1 MKQLF
6 ICEKHHHVLLPW
18 AMTRKQRDDLSLLTF
33 DHHTDIHDA
42 FLNHLYYHNK
52 EKLDDLI
59 EKINYKDHNSLI
71 SAIKI
76 LKNDEHIDTAL
87 RCKIINKA
95 FVISF
100 DGPFDKPASNEFE
113 SMHKDLEMKA
123 KFMMGLISLPKL
135 QTYPKSD
142 LYVVGTY
149 EYIDDDNCISDNFLS
164 EMLKKIKIM
173 SHIDITHTDFILD
186 IDLDYFHTY
195 DSLNRDDLNEFRC
208 LLAKAYAIT
217 IATEPDFAK
226 VGVNPETLLSKLITL
241 ARQENSDNIEIVDL
255 RQDFE
260 QI

>member
-18 AMTRKQRDDLSLLTF
+18 AMTRKQKDNLSLLTF

-42 FLNHLYYHNK
+42 FLNYLYYHNK
-52 EKLDDLI
+52 DKLDDLI
-59 EKINYKDHNSLI
+59 KNINYKDPNSIL

-87 RCKIINKA
+87 KCNIISKA

-100 DGPFDKPASNEFE
+100 DGPFDEPTSNEFE
-113 SMHKDLEMKA
+113 NMHKDLETKA
-123 KFMMGLISLPKL
+123 KFMMGLISLPEL

-149 EYIDDDNCISDNFLS
+149 EYIDDNNCISDNFLL
-164 EMLKKIKIM
+164 EMLKKIKVM
-173 SHIDITHTDFILD
+173 SHIDITNTDFILD

-195 DSLNRDDLNEFRC
+195 DALNKSDLNEFRC
-208 LLAKAYAIT
+208 LLSKAHAIT

-226 VGVNPETLLSKLITL
+226 KEVNTEILLNKLITL
-241 ARQENSDNIEIVDL
+241 AKQENNADLEIVDL
-255 RQDFE
+255 RQDFK
-260 QI
+260 